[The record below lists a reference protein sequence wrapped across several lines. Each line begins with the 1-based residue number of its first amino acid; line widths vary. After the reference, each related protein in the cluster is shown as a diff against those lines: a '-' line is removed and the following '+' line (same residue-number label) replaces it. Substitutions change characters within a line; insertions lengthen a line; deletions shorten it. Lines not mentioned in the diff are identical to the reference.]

1 MSPEQILSLLRSG
14 KADADLKR
22 SVARGVLPLG
32 PAPMLETLVLLLAD
46 EDRGLRE
53 DAVKSLR
60 RMPKSI
66 VLGVCSSADTSPALL
81 HNLVRLF
88 SKKVEILEKLLL
100 NPSLED
106 RTVEHIATLPFP
118 HLLEIIARRLDILE
132 RCPGIVAN
140 LSANAEAPGGI
151 LSLWEESQARKGRG
165 KVVTSDAAAAVGE
178 EGGEEEEF
186 SPLLTGKNEEGA
198 SEAAEEEPQTA
209 EEEPQTVEEKKQTVI
224 QMLREM
230 SAGRRVAIASKGNG
244 EVRKI
249 LIRDKNRLISQK
261 VLDNPRITDSEV
273 EMYAKSTNVS
283 EDVLRTIGSR
293 KEWVKKPTVVRAL
306 VANPKTPLGIA
317 IGFLNKINVR
327 ELEGL
332 SRNRNIPE
340 ALRKMAQRK
349 FKEKKQS

>member
-14 KADADLKR
+14 KADANIKR

-46 EDRGLRE
+46 EDKGLRE

-66 VLGVCSSADTSPALL
+66 VLGVCSSADTSPGLL
-81 HNLVRLF
+81 YNLARLF
-88 SKKVEILEKLLL
+88 SKNAEILEKLVL

-106 RTVEHIATLPFP
+106 RTVEHLATLPFP

-132 RCPGIVAN
+132 RCPGIVVN
-140 LSANAEAPGGI
+140 LSSNAEAPGGI
-151 LSLWEESQARKGRG
+151 LSLWEESQARKG
-165 KVVTSDAAAAVGE
+165 KVA
-178 EGGEEEEF
+178 EF
-186 SPLLTGKNEEGA
+186 SPLPTGDGDDEA
-198 SEAAEEEPQTA
+198 SEAAEEEPEAAEEESQTA

-306 VANPKTPLGIA
+306 VSNPKTPLGLA
-317 IGFLNKINVR
+317 IGFLNKVNVR

-349 FKEKKQS
+349 FKEKQKSQQ